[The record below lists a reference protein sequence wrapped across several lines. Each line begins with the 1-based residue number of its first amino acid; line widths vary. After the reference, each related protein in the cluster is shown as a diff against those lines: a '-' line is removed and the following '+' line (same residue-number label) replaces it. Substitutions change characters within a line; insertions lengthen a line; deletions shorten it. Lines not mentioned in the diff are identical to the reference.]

1 MANISELSTD
11 EIKRRLANNEYIG
24 YAEKSVLDKTPTSF
38 ADIAKNTVE
47 SISKG
52 SAKGIVDLI
61 GGWESLYN
69 YLGADRN
76 LAAAEPT
83 RILKGIQE
91 LTGINLQSAP
101 YQTPYNIAAAG
112 APAAALTVAGVPGLF
127 NVGKTAA
134 SRIGAGAG
142 EFAVAGGAGAIA
154 PLITESP
161 LGQLAIQATPYV
173 AKGGFVAGREQIRQP
188 IGAFPSE
195 AETRSLLSVG
205 PMTPGELTGS
215 RQQLATEAR
224 VQASPRAENVP
235 AFRQEQALSVEN
247 YLGTL
252 FDRAAQKTLSPDDLT
267 KSVVTSFNNY
277 GKALSTRLRSDAG
290 KDFSAAKK
298 AGGTV
303 DTQPIIS
310 AAEAS
315 LGKIPPET
323 PGFETLKSAVGKIV
337 AEYAIP
343 AVPESVTPSAVLGP
357 TGQPASVNV
366 TAATP
371 AQALRIDIDRL
382 QKNLS
387 AWGEAAYS
395 GTADFGKGN
404 IFEGVAPG
412 QAKGIARSVLNG
424 FRTALDDAI
433 DSGVPGADQL
443 KKARDKFSTNLDAIN
458 VYAERPL
465 VKYFDKMPTELVPED
480 VVTKLK
486 TAKPSQRAILIDVL
500 SNNPDASLVLDTVRR
515 STFDDVLTKAQT
527 PGAAAN
533 APEFNVNAALAEM
546 SKKEGDFDFLF
557 KTKQDKTDAL
567 LAMNYIKRII
577 QTEAVGAPSGVAGG
591 VAYMGTKAGG
601 GSTQAA
607 NASKGLFDVLRDVV
621 NNPVSFSE
629 VLFNPESKAA
639 LIELSKK
646 KSVPQ
651 KIIDATGKI
660 AKVAGIGAVRAGPML
675 APEQAPEAAVNA
687 QPQEAQGGG
696 SIESLTDE
704 QLQELLRQQ

>member
-1 MANISELSTD
+1 MANISDLSAD
-11 EIKRRLANNEYIG
+11 EIKRRIANNEYIG
-24 YAEKSVLDKTPTSF
+24 YAEKSVLDKSSTSF

-47 SISKG
+47 SIAKG
-52 SAKGIVDLI
+52 SAKGIVDIL

-69 YLGADRN
+69 YLDADKN

-83 RILKGIQE
+83 RILRGIRD

-101 YQTPYNIAAAG
+101 YQTPYNVAAAG
-112 APAAALTVAGVPGLF
+112 APAAALTMAGVPGLF
-127 NVGKTAA
+127 NVGRTAA

-142 EFAVAGGAGAIA
+142 EFAVAGATGAVAS
-154 PLITESP
+154 LITESP
-161 LGQLAIQATPYV
+161 LGQAAIQATPYV

-195 AETRSLLSVG
+195 AETRGLLSVG

-215 RQQLATEAR
+215 RRQLAVEAR
-224 VQASPRAENVP
+224 VAASPRAEVVP
-235 AFRQEQALSVEN
+235 EFRRTQTESVQN
-247 YLGTL
+247 YLTNI
-252 FDRAAQKTLSPDDLT
+252 FDRAAQQTLSPEKLT
-267 KSVVTSFNNY
+267 ESVVTSFNNY
-277 GKALSTRLRSDAG
+277 GKALSTRLRSDAA

-310 AAEAS
+310 AAEES

-323 PGFETLKSAVGKIV
+323 PGFETLKNSVAKIV

-357 TGQPASVNV
+357 TGQPAAVNV
-366 TAATP
+366 TPATP
-371 AQALRIDIDRL
+371 AQALKIDIDRL

-395 GTADFGKGN
+395 GKADFGKGN

-412 QAKGIARSVLNG
+412 QAKGVARAVLNG

-465 VKYFDKMPTELVPED
+465 VQYFDKTPTQLVPED

-500 SNNPDASLVLDTVRR
+500 QNNPDSALVLDTVRR
-515 STFDDVLTKAQT
+515 ATFDDVLKRAEI

-533 APEFNVNAALAEM
+533 APEFNVNAALAELG
-546 SKKEGDFDFLF
+546 KKEGEFDFLF
-557 KTKQDKTDAL
+557 KTKQDKADTL

-577 QTEAVGAPSGVAGG
+577 QTEAAGAPSGIAGG

-639 LIELSKK
+639 LLDLAKK
-646 KSVPQ
+646 KTTVERLVNATQ
-651 KIIDATGKI
+651 KIG
-660 AKVAGIGAVRAGPML
+660 KVALIGGVRAGPML
-675 APEQAPEAAVNA
+675 APEQAPAEAVNA
-687 QPQEAQGGG
+687 PQQQG
-696 SIESLTDE
+696 IESLSVE
-704 QLQELLRQQ
+704 EIQKRIQELQTQ